1 MASMTGINS
10 LPSAERAYS
19 TEGGEVGATSRLTTP
34 LVSSSRSRA
43 VSILGEMPRMSL
55 LSSPKRRGP
64 PLNCQMTLV
73 VHAPPSKAIQVPMGQ
88 PGGGGGALLLRTLCG
103 MGAPYRE
110 VSGFLSLPKVMS
122 YTKVSGSGNF
132 VAV

>member
-1 MASMTGINS
+1 
-10 LPSAERAYS
+10 ERAYS

-43 VSILGEMPRMSL
+43 VSIFGEMPRMSL

-64 PLNCQMTLV
+64 PLSCQLTLV
-73 VHAPPSKAIQVPMGQ
+73 VQAPPSKAMQVPMGH

-103 MGAPYRE
+103 MRGAPYRE
-110 VSGFLSLPKVMS
+110 VS
-122 YTKVSGSGNF
+122 
-132 VAV
+132 